1 MVYLLTPDCFIQNE
15 TRIRYILSSGEV
27 GAVHERRSLW
37 TRTIIDLRKAPYTAL
52 FGMIIIL
59 AYALVAIFAPI
70 LAPYGEA
77 QVFPEP
83 YAPWSSTYIF
93 GTDQIG
99 RDIFSRMIFGARN
112 TVGIAVATTFLAFLI
127 GGILGLAAA
136 INRSWLDQL
145 LSRSVDVLMAIPS
158 LIFALV
164 LLSIFGSTVT
174 NLILIIAVLDS
185 TRVFRLTRAV
195 ALNVVV
201 MDYVEAARLRGEGLG
216 WIMRREILPNIMP
229 PLIAEFGLRFCFVFL
244 TIAALSFLG
253 VGIQP
258 PTADW
263 GSMVRDNA
271 SLIMFAQYDLKAGL
285 TPLLPAAAIALLTVA
300 INFVVDWFLH
310 KTSGLHDE

>member
-1 MVYLLTPDCFIQNE
+1 MKPESDTYSAV
-15 TRIRYILSSGEV
+15 GEV

-37 TRTIIDLRKAPYTAL
+37 TRTLIDLRKAPYTAL

-164 LLSIFGSTVT
+164 LLS
-174 NLILIIAVLDS
+174 
-185 TRVFRLTRAV
+185 
-195 ALNVVV
+195 
-201 MDYVEAARLRGEGLG
+201 M
-216 WIMRREILPNIMP
+216 
-229 PLIAEFGLRFCFVFL
+229 PLIGFL
-244 TIAALSFLG
+244 FLPEVITIAHLFFKQISAASILD
-253 VGIQP
+253 IIP
-258 PTADW
+258 PFP
-263 GSMVRDNA
+263 
-271 SLIMFAQYDLKAGL
+271 I
-285 TPLLPAAAIALLTVA
+285 
-300 INFVVDWFLH
+300 
-310 KTSGLHDE
+310 

>member
-1 MVYLLTPDCFIQNE
+1 MKTENE
-15 TRIRYILSSGEV
+15 TYSALGEV
-27 GAVHERRSLW
+27 GDFQQKR
-37 TRTIIDLRKAPYTAL
+37 TRWARIRLDLAKSPMSAKFGLLVILIYVVVAL
-52 FGMIIIL
+52 F
-59 AYALVAIFAPI
+59 APFI
-70 LAPYGEA
+70 APYGEA
-77 QVFPEP
+77 EVFPIP
-83 YAPWSSTYIF
+83 YAPWSSEFVF

-99 RDIFSRMIFGARN
+99 RDIFSRLIYGARN
-112 TVGIAVATTFLAFLI
+112 TVGIAVATTVLAFII

-136 INRSWLDQL
+136 IARGWLDQL
-145 LSRSVDVLMAIPS
+145 LSRTVDVLMAIPS

-174 NLILIIAVLDS
+174 NLIIIIAVLDS

-195 ALNVVV
+195 SINVVV
-201 MDYVEAARLRGEGLG
+201 MDYVEAARLRGEGLV

-263 GSMVRDNA
+263 GSMVRENA
-271 SLIMFAQYDLKAGL
+271 SLIQFAQYDLKAGL

-300 INFVVDWFLH
+300 VNFVVDWFLH
-310 KTSGLHDE
+310 KTSGIRDEK

>member
-1 MVYLLTPDCFIQNE
+1 MKTDPNTYSAL
-15 TRIRYILSSGEV
+15 GEV
-27 GAVHERRSLW
+27 AAVNERRTFW
-37 TRTIIDLRKAPYTAL
+37 ARIVMDLRKAPLTAR

-59 AYALVAIFAPI
+59 CYALVAIFAPV

-77 QVFPEP
+77 EVFPEP
-83 YAPWSSTYIF
+83 YAPWGSVYIF

-136 INRSWLDQL
+136 INRSWLDQF

-174 NLILIIAVLDS
+174 NLIIIIAVLDS

-216 WIMRREILPNIMP
+216 WIMRREILPNILP

-271 SLIMFAQYDLKAGL
+271 SLIMFAQYDLKVGL
-285 TPLLPAAAIALLTVA
+285 TPLLPAAAIAVLTVA

-310 KTSGLHDE
+310 KTSGLNDEQ

>member
-1 MVYLLTPDCFIQNE
+1 MNNKVQSYSAAAE
-15 TRIRYILSSGEV
+15 SGNI
-27 GAVHERRSLW
+27 HERRNRW
-37 TRTIIDLRKAPYTAL
+37 TRLKLAASKSPYTAR
-52 FGMIIIL
+52 FGISVISI
-59 AYALVAIFAPI
+59 YALVAIFAPI

-77 QVFPEP
+77 EVFPTP
-83 YAPWSSTYIF
+83 YEPWSSTYIF

-99 RDIFSRMIFGARN
+99 RDIFSRMIYGARN
-112 TVGIAVATTFLAFLI
+112 TVGIAVMTTILSFLI
-127 GGILGLAAA
+127 GGALGLAAA
-136 INRSWLDQL
+136 IDRHWIDQL

-164 LLSIFGSTVT
+164 LLSIFGSTVF
-174 NLILIIAVLDS
+174 NLIIIIAVLDA
-185 TRVFRLTRAV
+185 TRVFRLTRSVAV
-195 ALNVVV
+195 NVVV
-201 MDYVEAARLRGEGLG
+201 MDYVEAAKLRGEGLS

-263 GSMVRDNA
+263 GSMVRENA
-271 SLIMFAQYDLKAGL
+271 NLLQFAQYDLRAGL

-300 INFVVDWFLH
+300 VNFVVDWFLH
-310 KTSGLHDE
+310 KTSGLRDE

>member
-1 MVYLLTPDCFIQNE
+1 MKKE
-15 TRIRYILSSGEV
+15 TDTYSAVGEV
-27 GAVHERRSLW
+27 SAVYERRSLW
-37 TRTIIDLRKAPYTAL
+37 NRTLIDLRKAPYTAL
-52 FGMIIIL
+52 FGMVVIL
-59 AYALVAIFAPI
+59 AYALIAIFAPI

-83 YAPWSSTYIF
+83 YAPWSSTYVF

-99 RDIFSRMIFGARN
+99 RDIFSRMIYGARN

-127 GGILGLAAA
+127 GGVLGLAAA
-136 INRSWLDQL
+136 INRSWLDQF

-164 LLSIFGSTVT
+164 LLSIFGSTIT

-201 MDYVEAARLRGEGLG
+201 MDYVEVARLRGEGLG
-216 WIMRREILPNIMP
+216 WVMRREILPNILP

>member
-1 MVYLLTPDCFIQNE
+1 MKPESDTYSAV
-15 TRIRYILSSGEV
+15 GEV
-27 GAVHERRSLW
+27 GAVYERRSLW